1 MSKNKKILE
10 DVEVFEAS
18 LVDEQAPE
26 NVVEDVVD
34 ETVKEP
40 IEETPAAP
48 VTGVVT
54 NCLKLNIRENPN
66 TDSKVVC
73 EVTMLD
79 ELVIDEEASTDEWF
93 KVYTEMGV
101 EGFCMKKYVAVKQ

>member
-10 DVEVFEAS
+10 DVEVFEDS

-26 NVVEDVVD
+26 NVVE
-34 ETVKEP
+34 TVEES
-40 IEETPAAP
+40 IEETPAAS

-79 ELVIDEEASTDEWF
+79 ELMIDEEASTDEWF

>member
-18 LVDEQAPE
+18 LVDEQTPE
-26 NVVEDVVD
+26 NVVE
-34 ETVKEP
+34 TVEEP
-40 IEETPAAP
+40 IEETPATS
-48 VTGVVT
+48 VTGIVT

-73 EVTMLD
+73 EVSMLD

>member
-18 LVDEQAPE
+18 LVDEQTPE
-26 NVVEDVVD
+26 NVVE
-34 ETVKEP
+34 TVEDS

-79 ELVIDEEASTDEWF
+79 ELMIDEEASTDEWF

>member
-18 LVDEQAPE
+18 LVDEQVPE
-26 NVVEDVVD
+26 EVVETA
-34 ETVKEP
+34 EEP
-40 IEETPAAP
+40 IEETTAAP

-54 NCLKLNIRENPN
+54 NCLKLNVRENPN

-73 EVTMLD
+73 EVSMLD
-79 ELVIDEEASTDEWF
+79 ELMIDEEASTDEWF

-101 EGFCMKKYVAVKQ
+101 EGFCMKKYISVKQ